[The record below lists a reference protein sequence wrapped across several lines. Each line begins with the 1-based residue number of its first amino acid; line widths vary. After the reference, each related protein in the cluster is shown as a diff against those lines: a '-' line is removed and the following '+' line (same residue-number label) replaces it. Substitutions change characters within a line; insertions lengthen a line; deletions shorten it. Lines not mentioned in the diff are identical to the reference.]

1 MQILFLLLSIAGAS
15 IYALT
20 DGTSMKG
27 LGVSGILGSVTGYI
41 ADIKT
46 DFTSIVWNSAFHE
59 HNTYALFF
67 LASLA
72 LLALVL
78 LSNLTLTRGKA
89 AVR

>member
-1 MQILFLLLSIAGAS
+1 MQVLFLLLSIAGAS

-20 DGTSMKG
+20 DHTSMKG